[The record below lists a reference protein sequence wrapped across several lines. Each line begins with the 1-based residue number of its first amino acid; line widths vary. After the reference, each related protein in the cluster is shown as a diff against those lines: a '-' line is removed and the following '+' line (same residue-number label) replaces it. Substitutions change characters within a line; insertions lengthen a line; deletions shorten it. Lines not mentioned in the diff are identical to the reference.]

1 MAVCWY
7 WCLLLC
13 SLAAWGNAA
22 PIEAGKSEG
31 KKAQEFSSDNPQ
43 LTELTQGASDTD
55 ISSVDNKSLQVVQN
69 ILQNSQSEGPQQS
82 SDKAKEEDPSTN
94 HKGSQPGAIESSK
107 AQEDIDKSRDQTDTS
122 GTSSL
127 SKSNIKGSE
136 NGEDLSIKS
145 QNIQSGLP
153 AQDSSSKLGLVQ
165 PKKVQKDHHPEG
177 TNAVGKESKQSQD
190 LSAKDQRP
198 QSSQSAQQP
207 GTAKLDATKDIKAPA
222 DIDKS
227 EEAQTDTSGTSSL
240 PKSKTKESKQGED
253 PSIEGPNTQSGVSA
267 QDSSKLNPGQAGNTQ
282 EKKDHLEESKAGIT
296 HSGLNVK
303 ESEQSLDLQTKD
315 QKPQSV
321 LSAQEPASGKIDT
334 SEATNAQEDKSDK
347 SSVPKSKTKELKQ
360 GENPLIKGLNAQS
373 SASAQDSSKL
383 DLPHAKN
390 EESKTDNSDPD
401 FSELETND
409 EESKQMEDSLAKDQ
423 DLQSDISVQHSQK
436 LNPVESE
443 KTEEVVVDPGD
454 EQGKGLADEKKNSA
468 KHEEDL
474 EGTPRNGS
482 ENSHFFAYLVTTA
495 IIVAALYIAYHN
507 KRKIIAFALEGKK
520 SKITR
525 RPKSSD
531 YQRLDQKI

>member
-1 MAVCWY
+1 MAACWY

-13 SLAAWGNAA
+13 SLAACGSAA
-22 PIEAGKSEG
+22 PIETEKSEGKTEG

-43 LTELTQGASDTD
+43 LTDLTQGASDTG
-55 ISSVDNKSLQVVQN
+55 ISSVDNKTLQVVQN
-69 ILQNSQSEGPQQS
+69 ILRNSQSEVPQQG
-82 SDKAKEEDPSTN
+82 SDQAKEEDPSIN
-94 HKGSQPGAIESSK
+94 HKGAQPDAIESRK
-107 AQEDIDKSRDQTDTS
+107 AQEHIDKSQEDKTDTS
-122 GTSSL
+122 DT
-127 SKSNIKGSE
+127 KSNIKESE
-136 NGEDLSIKS
+136 HGQDLSIKS

-165 PKKVQKDHHPEG
+165 PKKGQKEHHPEG
-177 TNAVGKESKQSQD
+177 TNAIDKESKQSQD
-190 LSAKDQRP
+190 PKDRKP

-207 GTAKLDATKDIKAPA
+207 GTAKLDATKASKASA

-227 EEAQTDTSGTSSL
+227 EDAQTDTSGTSSL
-240 PKSKTKESKQGED
+240 PKSKMKESKQGED
-253 PSIEGPNTQSGVSA
+253 PSIKGPNPPPGVSA
-267 QDSSKLNPGQAGNTQ
+267 QDSSKLNPDRAGNTQ
-282 EKKDHLEESKAGIT
+282 EKKDHLEEPKTDIS

-315 QKPQSV
+315 QNPQSV
-321 LSAQEPASGKIDT
+321 LSAQEPASGKIHS
-334 SEATNAQEDKSDK
+334 SEAINIQEDKSDQ

-373 SASAQDSSKL
+373 GASAQDSSKL
-383 DLPHAKN
+383 DLAHAKN
-390 EESKTDNSDPD
+390 EESKTDISDPD
-401 FSELETND
+401 FSELEIND
-409 EESKQMEDSLAKDQ
+409 ESKQVEDSLAKGQ
-423 DLQSDISVQHSQK
+423 DLQSDLSVQQSQK
-436 LNPVESE
+436 LNPVESK
-443 KTEEVVVDPGD
+443 KTEEVVVDSGD
-454 EQGKGLADEKKNSA
+454 EQGKRLADEKKKNA

>member
-1 MAVCWY
+1 
-7 WCLLLC
+7 
-13 SLAAWGNAA
+13 
-22 PIEAGKSEG
+22 
-31 KKAQEFSSDNPQ
+31 
-43 LTELTQGASDTD
+43 
-55 ISSVDNKSLQVVQN
+55 SVDNKSLQVVQN

-165 PKKVQKDHHPEG
+165 PKKVQKDHHPE
-177 TNAVGKESKQSQD
+177 
-190 LSAKDQRP
+190 
-198 QSSQSAQQP
+198 
-207 GTAKLDATKDIKAPA
+207 DATKDIKAPA

-409 EESKQMEDSLAKDQ
+409 EESKQMEDSL
-423 DLQSDISVQHSQK
+423 
-436 LNPVESE
+436 
-443 KTEEVVVDPGD
+443 
-454 EQGKGLADEKKNSA
+454 KNSA

-531 YQRLDQKI
+531 YQRLDQKVTSSAMSIKSAESMV

>member
-1 MAVCWY
+1 
-7 WCLLLC
+7 
-13 SLAAWGNAA
+13 
-22 PIEAGKSEG
+22 
-31 KKAQEFSSDNPQ
+31 
-43 LTELTQGASDTD
+43 
-55 ISSVDNKSLQVVQN
+55 
-69 ILQNSQSEGPQQS
+69 
-82 SDKAKEEDPSTN
+82 N

-282 EKKDHLEESKAGIT
+282 EKKDHLEESKA
-296 HSGLNVK
+296 
-303 ESEQSLDLQTKD
+303 
-315 QKPQSV
+315 
-321 LSAQEPASGKIDT
+321 
-334 SEATNAQEDKSDK
+334 
-347 SSVPKSKTKELKQ
+347 
-360 GENPLIKGLNAQS
+360 
-373 SASAQDSSKL
+373 
-383 DLPHAKN
+383 
-390 EESKTDNSDPD
+390 D

-531 YQRLDQKI
+531 YQLPGLDTH

>member
-1 MAVCWY
+1 MAACWY
-7 WCLLLC
+7 WCFLLC

-22 PIEAGKSEG
+22 PIEEGKSEEKTEG
-31 KKAQEFSSDNPQ
+31 KKAQEFSSNNLQ
-43 LTELTQGASDTD
+43 LTDLTQGASDTD

-69 ILQNSQSEGPQQS
+69 TLQNSQSEVSQQV
-82 SDKAKEEDPSTN
+82 SDKLKEEDPSIN
-94 HKGSQPGAIESSK
+94 HKDSQPGAIESSK
-107 AQEDIDKSRDQTDTS
+107 GQEDIDKSRDQTDTS

-127 SKSNIKGSE
+127 LKSNIKESE
-136 NGEDLSIKS
+136 HGEGLSVMS

-153 AQDSSSKLGLVQ
+153 AQDSSSKLDLVQ

-177 TNAVGKESKQSQD
+177 TNAIDQESK
-190 LSAKDQRP
+190 

-207 GTAKLDATKDIKAPA
+207 GSTKLGATKAIKSPA

-227 EEAQTDTSGTSSL
+227 EEAQTDTSGTS
-240 PKSKTKESKQGED
+240 KTKESEQGED
-253 PSIEGPNTQSGVSA
+253 RSIKGPNTQSGVSA
-267 QDSSKLNPGQAGNTQ
+267 QDSLKLNPDQAGNTQ
-282 EKKDHLEESKAGIT
+282 KKKDHLEESKTGII
-296 HSGLNVK
+296 HSRLNVK

-315 QKPQSV
+315 QNPQSV
-321 LSAQEPASGKIDT
+321 LSAQEPASGKIDS

-360 GENPLIKGLNAQS
+360 GDDLLIKGLNTQS
-373 SASAQDSSKL
+373 GASAQGSSKL
-383 DLPHAKN
+383 DLAHARN
-390 EESKTDNSDPD
+390 EESKTDISDPD

-409 EESKQMEDSLAKDQ
+409 EESKQMEESLAKDQ
-423 DLQSDISVQHSQK
+423 DLQSDLSVQQSPK
-436 LNPVESE
+436 LNPVESK
-443 KTEEVVVDPGD
+443 KTEEEVIDPGD
-454 EQGKGLADEKKNSA
+454 EQGKGLADEKKKSA